1 MPLSFPSRALG
12 MLLLAAV
19 FEASAVAVPL
29 PAIPDA
35 PNVDARNYV
44 LIDPAS
50 GQVLAA
56 RAADQKVPPASLT
69 KLMTTYLTFQAVAR
83 GSLKLDQIVPVSVAA
98 WKAGGS
104 TMFLQPNL
112 PATVEQV
119 IQGMVVVSG
128 NDAAVALAETIAGN
142 TDSFVQ
148 MMNATARQLG
158 MTNTH
163 FDNVDGLPTPTHKVS
178 ARDIGI
184 LTEAIIR
191 QYPQYLHY
199 FSEKTFTY
207 NHVTQNNWNPLVFSD
222 PTVTGMKTGHTDE
235 AGYCLDAT
243 AVRKGRHLIA
253 VVLGS
258 SSRMGSAHA
267 AEALLD
273 YGYHFF
279 ETRRAYSAGQIISTV
294 RNNQASPAQVSIGTA
309 SDVWVTMPIG
319 RYAQLKSSVN
329 LPAQM
334 PLPLKRGQQVGT
346 LILSEGGKEVARTPL
361 VAMTSVEKAG
371 WFGHL
376 WNVVRAKF

>member
-1 MPLSFPSRALG
+1 MPLPFPSRALG
-12 MLLLAAV
+12 VLLLAAL
-19 FEASAVAVPL
+19 FEAGAVAAPV

-56 RAADQKVPPASLT
+56 RAADQKAPPASLT
-69 KLMTTYLTFQAVAR
+69 KLMTTYLTFQAAAR
-83 GSLKLDQIVPVSVAA
+83 GSLKLDQTIPVSVAA

-104 TMFLQPNL
+104 TMFLQPDL
-112 PATVEQV
+112 PATVEQM

-128 NDAAVALAETIAGN
+128 NDAAVALAEAIAGN

-158 MTNTH
+158 MANTH
-163 FDNVDGLPTPTHKVS
+163 FDNVDGLPTPTHRVS
-178 ARDIGI
+178 AHDIGI
-184 LTEAIIR
+184 LTEAIMR

-199 FSEKTFTY
+199 FGEKTFTY

-222 PTVTGMKTGHTDE
+222 ATVTGMKTGHTDE

-243 AVRKGRHLIA
+243 AVRKGRPLIA

-258 SSRMGSAHA
+258 TTRKGSAHA

-279 ETRRAYSAGQIISTV
+279 ETRRAYRAGQIISTV
-294 RNNQASPAQVSIGTA
+294 RNNQANPAQVPIGTA
-309 SDVWVTMPIG
+309 SDVWVSLPIG
-319 RYAQLKSSVN
+319 RYALLKPGVS
-329 LPAQM
+329 LAAQM
-334 PLPLKRGQQVGT
+334 SLPLKRGQQVGT
-346 LILSEGGKEVARTPL
+346 LILSEGSREVARVPL
-361 VAMTSVEKAG
+361 VALKSVEKAG
-371 WFGHL
+371 WLGHW
-376 WNVVRAKF
+376 WNVIRAKL

>member
-1 MPLSFPSRALG
+1 MPLSFPSRTLG
-12 MLLLAAV
+12 VLLLAAV
-19 FEASAVAVPL
+19 FEAGAVAALL

-50 GQVLAA
+50 GQVLAT

-69 KLMTTYLTFQAVAR
+69 KLMTAYLTFQAVAR
-83 GSLKLDQIVPVSVAA
+83 GSLKLDQATPVSVAA

-104 TMFLQPNL
+104 TMFLQPDL
-112 PATVEQV
+112 PATVEQM

-128 NDAAVALAETIAGN
+128 NDAAVALAEAIAGN

-158 MTNTH
+158 MINTH
-163 FDNVDGLPTPTHKVS
+163 FDNVDGLPTPTHLVS

-199 FSEKTFTY
+199 FGEKTFTY

-222 PTVTGMKTGHTDE
+222 ATVTGMKTGHTDE

-258 SSRMGSAHA
+258 TTRKGSAQA

-279 ETRRAYSAGQIISTV
+279 ETRRAYSAGQVISTV
-294 RNNQASPAQVSIGTA
+294 RNNQANPAQVPIGTA
-309 SDVWVTMPIG
+309 SDVWVSLPIG
-319 RYAQLKSSVN
+319 RYAQLKPSLS
-329 LPAQM
+329 LSAQM

-346 LILSEGGKEVARTPL
+346 LILSEGSREVARVPL
-361 VAMTSVEKAG
+361 VALQAVEKAG
-371 WFGHL
+371 WFGHM
-376 WNVVRAKF
+376 WNVIRAKF